1 MKIYKIK
8 LILCSFVVSLCLPGC
23 TNLDEETFGS
33 LSPDTY
39 YNNEAEALSSVV
51 GVYQS
56 LSQVSSIGDP
66 WRIAEFGTDEFIV
79 PGRAS
84 GGWFDQNNIDII
96 KHVVAPTN
104 ATCGRAWKNIFQE
117 IGTAN
122 AVLESLK
129 ASPNSANLK
138 GLIAETRALR
148 AYGYFYAMDF
158 WGNVP
163 LVTVARIDPNNLPTN
178 TPRKDVFTFIETEM
192 LAAVE
197 DLPSITTVNKA
208 SYYPRFTKEAVYG
221 LLATMYLNAQ
231 VYTGTPKWTEA
242 VAMCDKI
249 IATNKYSLE
258 AAVVDNFKSTKEQ
271 NSTEI
276 ISSFSIAPA
285 QNAGNNQFILYTQNG
300 LDKLKYNLPFTPANG
315 YSTYQEALDRYE
327 NQDVRKS
334 LIEYGP
340 QYYLDGVTPLKYPN
354 GTQLNIIAVQSL
366 ISAEDNEGYKV
377 LKYTPIGTSWSG
389 FNADN
394 DLVLMRY
401 ADILLI
407 KAEALFRG
415 GTTTIADTP
424 LNLINKVRARSNAS
438 LLGVV
443 TLKSIEDERARELIW
458 EGHRRRDMIRFGT
471 YFTGTWA
478 FKTTQTAAFR
488 GIYPIPQ
495 EQLTANPNLHQNPEY
510 PLN

>member
-8 LILCSFVVSLCLPGC
+8 LILCSFVALLCMPGC

-56 LSQVSSIGDP
+56 LSQVVHIGDP

-96 KHVVAPTN
+96 NHTVAPTN

-117 IGTAN
+117 IGVAN
-122 AVLESLK
+122 AVLESLQ
-129 ASPNSANLK
+129 ASPNSGNLK
-138 GLIAETRALR
+138 ALIAETRALR

-163 LVTVARIDPNNLPTN
+163 LVTVARIDPNNLPGN

-192 LAAVE
+192 LAAIE

-208 SYYPRFTKEAVYG
+208 SYYPRFTKEAIYG
-221 LLATMYLNAQ
+221 LLATMYLNAE

-249 IATNKYSLE
+249 ISTNKYSLE
-258 AAVVDNFKSTKEQ
+258 AAVVDNFKATNEK

-285 QNAGNNQFILYTQNG
+285 QNAGANQFILYTQNG

-340 QYYLDGVTPLKYPN
+340 QYYLDGVTPLAYPN

-377 LKYTPIGTSWSG
+377 LKYTPVGTSWSG

-424 LNLINKVRARSNAS
+424 LNLINTVRGRSNAS
-438 LLGVV
+438 VLSSL
-443 TLKSIEDERARELIW
+443 TLKNIEDERARELIW

-478 FKTTQTAAFR
+478 FKTTQTETFR
-488 GIYPIPQ
+488 GLYPIPQ
-495 EQLTANPNLHQNPEY
+495 EQRTANPKLNQNPGY
-510 PLN
+510 PEN